1 MKKILAACSLLLAS
15 SAYAADWTPVFKA
28 FEKSCF
34 GDNKALQA
42 VDKKLIDFKHTK
54 TSAEVVAHKDA
65 KAGNYAHVPLPYRKD
80 MQPAVAKPLAVDED
94 FYSGYTQVYV
104 GLNNATAYGL
114 PISGYSRYSGADNG
128 VSGRIV
134 HFKPMAA
141 QSFNQL
147 KKIRFQE
154 DEEMGFQG
162 AITRN
167 KKGEVF
173 LICDQ
178 ST

>member
-1 MKKILAACSLLLAS
+1 MKKILAAYSLLLAS

-42 VDKKLIDFKHTK
+42 VDKKLIDFKHANA
-54 TSAEVVAHKDA
+54 SAEVVAHKDA
-65 KAGNYAHVPLPYRKD
+65 KAGNYAHVLLPYRKD
-80 MQPAVAKPLAVDED
+80 MQPAVAKPLTVDED
-94 FYSGYTQVYV
+94 FYSGYTQVYI

-141 QSFNQL
+141 KSFNQL